1 LYVSRRISTQ
11 EYVFFAGSP
20 VEGLSES
27 RVLNDPELKSIIEA
41 IEQVQ
46 KQHGLSDDEYWP
58 LGGGPEEYRR
68 LSDSF
73 DDVCERRLLGALQEF
88 GLNDLAELKE
98 HHPDEFDRLRERGR
112 RSVFHRAE
120 HVHAIRDVVLRY
132 EQDARRA
139 ASAKAYSAAVTSL
152 GAGVEGLLLLRCLRS
167 KAKAA
172 RVAERLPKRLR
183 PRFTDDPTT
192 WAFESLIEVCL
203 RAEWLLPVETSVA
216 QYSSG
221 GLAHLLRTMRNHVHP
236 GKQARERPWCET
248 DERDYQDADAIYVVL
263 LCTLA
268 RIRRPDKPDA
278 PK

>member
-1 LYVSRRISTQ
+1 
-11 EYVFFAGSP
+11 
-20 VEGLSES
+20 
-27 RVLNDPELKSIIEA
+27 
-41 IEQVQ
+41 
-46 KQHGLSDDEYWP
+46 
-58 LGGGPEEYRR
+58 
-68 LSDSF
+68 
-73 DDVCERRLLGALQEF
+73 
-88 GLNDLAELKE
+88 
-98 HHPDEFDRLRERGR
+98 
-112 RSVFHRAE
+112 
-120 HVHAIRDVVLRY
+120 VHAIRDVVLRY

-192 WAFESLIEVCL
+192 WTFESLIEVSL

-216 QYSSG
+216 QYSSV
-221 GLAHLLRTMRNHVHP
+221 GLAHLLRRMRNHVHP

-263 LCTLA
+263 LFTLA
-268 RIRRPDKPDA
+268 RIRRPDQPDA